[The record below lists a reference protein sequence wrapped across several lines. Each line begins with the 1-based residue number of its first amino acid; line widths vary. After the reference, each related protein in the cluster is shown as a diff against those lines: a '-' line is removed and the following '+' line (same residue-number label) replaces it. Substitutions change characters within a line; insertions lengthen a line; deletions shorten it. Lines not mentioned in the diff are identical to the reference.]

1 MTPTELHDEMSE
13 RCSSVAMIT
22 TDEAVTTD
30 VKVGVMVLDTRVGHL
45 LAAEI
50 GAGADGRP
58 ALSVRA
64 IDEYGEP
71 LALTVFEVD
80 GQIMVST

>member
-1 MTPTELHDEMSE
+1 
-13 RCSSVAMIT
+13 
-22 TDEAVTTD
+22 
-30 VKVGVMVLDTRVGHL
+30 MVLDTRVGHL

-50 GAGADGRP
+50 GAGSDGRP

-64 IDEYGEP
+64 IDEFGDP